1 MGTIMTELCILY
13 DKVRFEER
21 ILYDKALKKNLKA
34 KIVDAKTVTISTEN
48 KRKDLQL
55 GDVILQRS
63 ISHFRGLYLTASL
76 EFLGFSVINK
86 FQVGEICGNK
96 LITSIILS
104 KYKVPT
110 PKTYF
115 AFSAESVIEVINK
128 IGYPLVLKPIIG
140 SWGRGVFPL
149 RDSEVAN
156 MIVEMREENNNA
168 LARIYYL
175 QEMVKRPRRD
185 LRCIVVDDRVITA
198 IYRYSAENEWRTNMA
213 KGGKAEVAPIT
224 SELEDIA
231 LRAAKAVGG
240 GVLGVDLMEDEDRG
254 LLVHEVN
261 NTVEFRGASNVSE
274 IDIASEII
282 DYSIRV
288 ARK

>member
-1 MGTIMTELCILY
+1 MTELCILY

>member
-1 MGTIMTELCILY
+1 MTELCILY

-185 LRCIVVDDRVITA
+185 LRCIVVDDRVVTA

-213 KGGKAEVAPIT
+213 KGGKTEVAPIT

-261 NTVEFRGASNVSE
+261 NTVEFRGASNVCQA
-274 IDIASEII
+274 DIAGAMI
-282 DYSIRV
+282 DYALTIAKR
-288 ARK
+288 